1 MIKHYKLDKTFGPV
15 GTIAGVTIFMVGIYV
30 LFYSFAG
37 IVLILLGAFVG
48 FTGTVV
54 HIDFDNRKVK
64 LSTNLFGIF
73 SVGHWIPIS
82 SVMRLG
88 IKKTNL
94 AWRTYSKGNRTLD
107 TADKNYRIYL
117 FESKK
122 EVVPLFKAETL
133 EKVNAEIEKLS
144 FGLHIEKL

>member
-1 MIKHYKLDKTFGPV
+1 
-15 GTIAGVTIFMVGIYV
+15 MVGIYV

-82 SVMRLG
+82 SEMRLG

-133 EKVNAEIEKLS
+133 EEVNAEIEKLS
-144 FGLHIEKL
+144 LGLHIEKL

>member
-1 MIKHYKLDKTFGPV
+1 YKLDKTFGPV

-37 IVLILLGAFVG
+37 IALILLGAFVG
-48 FTGTVV
+48 FTGTLV
-54 HIDFDNRKVK
+54 HIDFDNRKLK

-73 SVGHWIPIS
+73 SVGNWIPIS
-82 SVMRLG
+82 SGMKLG

-122 EVVPLFKAETL
+122 EVIPLFKAETL

-144 FGLHIEKL
+144 LGLHIEKL

>member
-1 MIKHYKLDKTFGPV
+1 MIKYYKLDKTFGPV

-37 IVLILLGAFVG
+37 IALILLGTFVG
-48 FTGTVV
+48 FTGTAVY
-54 HIDFDNRKVK
+54 IDFDNRRVK

-73 SVGHWIPIS
+73 SVGHWFPIS
-82 SVMRLG
+82 SGMRLG

-107 TADKNYRIYL
+107 AADKNYRVYL
-117 FESKK
+117 FESNK

-133 EKVNAEIEKLS
+133 DEANAEIEKLS
-144 FGLHIEKL
+144 LGLHIEKL